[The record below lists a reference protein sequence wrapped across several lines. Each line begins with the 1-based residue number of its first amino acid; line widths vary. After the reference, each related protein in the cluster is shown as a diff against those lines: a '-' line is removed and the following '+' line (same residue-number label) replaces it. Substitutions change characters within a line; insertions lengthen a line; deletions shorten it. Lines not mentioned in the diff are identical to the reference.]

1 MRKGFYLQIEHNM
14 IVPNMTEKETTEE
27 IKKDIQGVVD
37 YTTVAVDSKWRRDV
51 IKAKQFPLY
60 RKYTWKSR
68 RGNRWTIIYEARSKK
83 DIGDLT
89 RMTMYV
95 QGNFNTK
102 YVFMPSWMDGKLM
115 VLIYPAHFFSR
126 FAERCGIDLPSDQL
140 LYRFFKHN
148 NSFVYDVKQTAVA
161 ENEVVVEVHGSTKEG
176 VALGYYTAEGN
187 ILMKTFITY
196 PMLKGEQIDTFT
208 ANERIRQ
215 EIHDKGLDVNKTKI
229 HL

>member
-1 MRKGFYLQIEHNM
+1 
-14 IVPNMTEKETTEE
+14 
-27 IKKDIQGVVD
+27 
-37 YTTVAVDSKWRRDV
+37 
-51 IKAKQFPLY
+51 
-60 RKYTWKSR
+60 
-68 RGNRWTIIYEARSKK
+68 
-83 DIGDLT
+83 
-89 RMTMYV
+89 MTMYV

-196 PMLKGEQIDTFT
+196 SMLKGEQIEKFT
-208 ANERIRQ
+208 ENERLRQ
-215 EIHDKGLDVNKTKI
+215 EIHDKGLDVNK
-229 HL
+229 